1 MHKAW
6 KDQMHLDFDIFK
18 NDIRKIQ
25 FDNQYMHA
33 SITKQ
38 WNYQLCAL

>member
-1 MHKAW
+1 MHKDL
-6 KDQMHLDFDIFK
+6 KHQMHLDFEIFK

-38 WNYQLCAL
+38 LNYQLCAL